1 MSNQLDTVN
10 LPVMDGI
17 ESSDDSTTV
26 AGSPNGLTITQKPFK
41 TVIAEQPV
49 TEERKPFLPPPAS
62 VLQNAGTARATLAA
76 SHEKPN
82 GTTDNNY
89 AGTHQNQTVVQQHVE
104 YWDTDHDGIIW
115 PQDTYIGCRK
125 WGWSPPLAALV
136 AFIINFN
143 LSYPTLPGFLPD
155 PFFRIYVDKVYKDKH
170 GSDSMTYDNEG
181 RFKPQNFE
189 DIFSKYDKGD
199 KGGLDIWDFLR
210 FWKGQ
215 RMVFDFFGWSAT
227 MLEWLAT
234 YLLLWP
240 EDGIMRKEDIRGVYD
255 GSIFY
260 KKAEEYQRKKKMRQ
274 EQRKGTSPRL
284 VSMAQKVL

>member
-1 MSNQLDTVN
+1 MNSQ
-10 LPVMDGI
+10 
-17 ESSDDSTTV
+17 
-26 AGSPNGLTITQKPFK
+26 
-41 TVIAEQPV
+41 VI
-49 TEERKPFLPPPAS
+49 
-62 VLQNAGTARATLAA
+62 
-76 SHEKPN
+76 
-82 GTTDNNY
+82 
-89 AGTHQNQTVVQQHVE
+89 QQHVE
-104 YWDTDHDGIIW
+104 YWDTDHDGVIW

-136 AFIINFN
+136 TFIINFN

-155 PFFRIYVDKVYKDKH
+155 PFFRIYVDKIYKDKH

-189 DIFSKYDKGD
+189 DIFAKYDEGN
-199 KGGLDIWDFLR
+199 KGGLDVWDFLR

-227 MLEWLAT
+227 FLECRRSKGRYLGARLIVFVGLAT

-255 GSIFY
+255 GSMFY
-260 KKAEEYQRKKKMRQ
+260 KKAEEYERKQKARQ
-274 EQRKGTSPRL
+274 KQHRGTSPRL
-284 VSMAQKVL
+284 ISMIKKIL